1 MVFILPVSLNLDN
14 AQAVLKEGVA
24 AIKIGQAVFDL
35 SILNEVDSSAVA
47 VLLAWQRL
55 AKEKNQSIQFEQVP
69 SNLKSLL
76 NLYGVEELLVIS
88 P

>member
-1 MVFILPVSLNLDN
+1 M
-14 AQAVLKEGVA
+14 
-24 AIKIGQAVFDL
+24 FDL
-35 SILNEVDSSAVA
+35 STLKDLDSSAVA

-55 AKEKNQSIQFEQVP
+55 AKEKSVLIQFEQVP

-76 NLYGVEELLVIS
+76 NLYGVADLLVIR